1 MLKSGQFALVTNDC
15 VVRKGETVELVNTFC
30 NSVGNRCRKT
40 WLCWYNNVKVEIEE
54 SNLTPIKA
62 ERWKPEVDE
71 WYYTIDDI
79 PFRGRHLWRGD
90 DMDICHYENYNVF
103 KTAKERDAEAEATL
117 ADRKAR
123 LDK

>member
-15 VVRKGETVELVNTFC
+15 AVRKGEKVELADKNIVRAFY
-30 NSVGNRCRKT
+30 GHEPT
-40 WLCWYNNVKVEIEE
+40 WDCWYNGIKVDVKE

-62 ERWKPEVDE
+62 ERWKPKEGE
-71 WYYTIDDI
+71 EYWYLDSRHCAIMEEFDI
-79 PFRGRHLWRGD
+79 YSEHEMRYEAYNCFRTEAEAL
-90 DMDICHYENYNVF
+90 
-103 KTAKERDAEAEATL
+103 AEAEATL